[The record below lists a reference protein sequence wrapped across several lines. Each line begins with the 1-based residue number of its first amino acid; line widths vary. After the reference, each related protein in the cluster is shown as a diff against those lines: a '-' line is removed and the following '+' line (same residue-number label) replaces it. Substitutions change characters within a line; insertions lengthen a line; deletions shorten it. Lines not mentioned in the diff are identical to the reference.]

1 MHNMG
6 ALTLYITWEHS
17 HYTQHVSTH
26 ITHNM
31 GALNVIHN
39 MGALTL
45 YITWE
50 HSHTEHGSTHITHNM

>member
-31 GALNVIHN
+31 GALNIIHN

-45 YITWE
+45 YITALTLYRTWE
-50 HSHTEHGSTHITHNM
+50 HSHYA